1 MSQNVNMAEISPAI
15 DSMTA
20 SKHKVTIDFE
30 SNKGY
35 PMRVMID
42 RSAAVVMKSG
52 ESYTTELDAGEH
64 EIMLSVSIRKKP
76 VMLDLQKDTKLS
88 VKASDV
94 YQALTVDLS

>member
-1 MSQNVNMAEISPAI
+1 MAEISPAI

-42 RSAAVVMKSG
+42 RSATIVMKSG
-52 ESYTTELDAGEH
+52 ESYTAELEEGEH
-64 EIMLSVSIRKKP
+64 EVMLSVSIRKKP
-76 VMLDLQKDTKLS
+76 VLLDLKKDT
-88 VKASDV
+88 VIDVNAPDV
-94 YQALTVDLS
+94 YSALTVEMN